1 MLPAK
6 KQFGQNFLSDPAILA
21 SIADFAGVEQ
31 GDHIVEI
38 GPGRGDLTAA
48 LLERGASVHAVE
60 LDRDLFPVLE
70 ARFAGNDQF
79 SLTEGDILDTPLAVI
94 AAAGEYS
101 VVANIPYYITAPIIR
116 KLLSDTPAP
125 KKITLLVQKEVAE
138 RLAGGAKHR
147 SLLTLAAQ
155 YYAAC
160 TLGPVIGKTH
170 FDPVPKVDSQLVQLV
185 PYRAYDAD
193 KDKAIFRIMK
203 IGFAA
208 RRKTLLNNC
217 VAGQLGTK
225 EELQTLWQEF
235 GWSEARRPQELEIPD
250 WERLFEKLS

>member
-21 SIADFAGVEQ
+21 SIADFAGVET
-31 GDHIVEI
+31 GDRIVEI

-48 LLERGASVHAVE
+48 LLERGASVYAVE

-70 ARFAGNDQF
+70 ARFAGNDKF
-79 SLTEGDILDTPLAVI
+79 SLTEGDILDTPLAAIVT
-94 AAAGEYS
+94 ADEYS

-125 KKITLLVQKEVAE
+125 KTITLLVQKEVAE
-138 RLAGGAKHR
+138 RLAGGAKQR

-155 YYAAC
+155 YYATC
-160 TLGPVIGKTH
+160 TLGPIITKVY
-170 FDPVPKVDSQLVQLV
+170 FDPVPKVDSQLVKLV

-203 IGFAA
+203 IGFSA

-225 EELQTLWQEF
+225 EKLQGIWQQL

-250 WERLFEKLS
+250 WERLVEKLS